1 MEAMS
6 DMLATSKDCGGN
18 PNATALHP
26 KLDENVEAV
35 TEAIS
40 DLRLTIEMS
49 PESGLSTSLIENI
62 AKSRGTLNEPVEES
76 VPVMAQHE
84 AILNSARA
92 IAGAAQDMVGKA
104 SLSPESLSDLAQN
117 ISEEYGAL
125 VDNVRKC
132 SESQGTEPLKDATDK
147 LANPC
152 SELVKT
158 SAVVQ
163 SNPKDTISRRELS
176 EHAKGVAQGVHAILQ
191 VTTHIPSGTINESEI
206 LNSGP

>member
-26 KLDENVEAV
+26 KLEENVEAV
-35 TEAIS
+35 NEAIS

-49 PESGLSTSLIENI
+49 PESGLSTSLLESI
-62 AKSRGTLNEPVEES
+62 AKSRNALNDPVEESDS

-92 IAGAAQDMVGKA
+92 IASASQDMVGKA
-104 SLSPESLSDLAQN
+104 SLNPDALSDLAQK
-117 ISEEYGAL
+117 ISEEYESL
-125 VDNVRKC
+125 VENVRKC
-132 SESQGTEPLKDATDK
+132 ADSQGTEPLKDATDK

-176 EHAKGVAQGVHAILQ
+176 EHAKGVAKGVHAILQ
-191 VTTHIPSGTINESEI
+191 VSVLCFFTQH
-206 LNSGP
+206 L